1 MTKSNQLTT
10 RPQVPIVA
18 PVSLRITD
26 ECINCGACEEACP
39 TGAIREDVDRDIRVI
54 VPEACTE
61 CVGFYERTMC
71 RVECPVEC
79 IEADPER
86 KETEEVLMERA
97 QTLFPDHKF
106 SVPPPSHLK

>member
-1 MTKSNQLTT
+1 M
-10 RPQVPIVA
+10 
-18 PVSLRITD
+18 SLKITH

-39 TGAIREDVDRDIRVI
+39 TGAISEDAPNNIRI
-54 VPEACTE
+54 IDPQLCTE

-79 IEADPER
+79 IEVHPDYRESQ
-86 KETEEVLMERA
+86 EVLFERA
-97 QTLFPDHKF
+97 RMLFPEHKF